1 VELTTV
7 ENIWFFETTDDFT
20 SNSVTIT
27 DNGDAMWKDEST
39 SGGFIIANNE
49 EEVWKRL
56 SVTFNL
62 SIEELKEKYII
73 YPMVALDLNEKV
85 HFLW

>member
-1 VELTTV
+1 MTTV

-20 SNSVTIT
+20 SKGVTIT
-27 DNGDAMWKDEST
+27 DNGDAVWKDEST

-56 SVTFNL
+56 SVTFNSL
-62 SIEELKEKYII
+62 SIEELKGKYII
-73 YPMVALDLNEKV
+73 YPMTALDLNEKV